1 MPPPSPTNGTALP
14 PDTIVD
20 ICGRFGHPWFAC
32 INLCESLEQSAL
44 WVLLALIALNGG
56 FDIVV
61 NWLEGL
67 DGVRGALA
75 LCVKG
80 TLAKGGLLSF
90 IMFVIATDN
99 RVGEDWREV
108 IELMHLVLF
117 VTVVLYLVQVGV
129 LASIRNG
136 IVREW
141 LAAAATWG
149 DAPPVAAGGEGN
161 KSISNKCSGS
171 AAKNVD
177 IRFGKGELHGEGRFR
192 HHGDAHEDVCFHVHP
207 RKPDFSKSGVVI
219 WRFGRDTLLST
230 KEFSLGYKI
239 R

>member
-1 MPPPSPTNGTALP
+1 MPLAGGEDGGLAGGRAGGAEACARAAAGAGWAAEAAGAGATEAVPRGGTEADRRGAETAFGTAETRP
-14 PDTIVD
+14 SGAP
-20 ICGRFGHPWFAC
+20 CGG
-32 INLCESLEQSAL
+32 
-44 WVLLALIALNGG
+44 V
-56 FDIVV
+56 
-61 NWLEGL
+61 
-67 DGVRGALA
+67 GVRGALA

-141 LAAAATWG
+141 QAAAATWG
-149 DAPPVAAGGEGN
+149 NAPPQ
-161 KSISNKCSGS
+161 
-171 AAKNVD
+171 
-177 IRFGKGELHGEGRFR
+177 RPGRWHRRRR
-192 HHGDAHEDVCFHVHP
+192 HF
-207 RKPDFSKSGVVI
+207 
-219 WRFGRDTLLST
+219 
-230 KEFSLGYKI
+230 
-239 R
+239 